1 MDIFG
6 ISSYPKKYRRGSR
19 FNIPVKAR
27 RGARNQACC
36 RTRGID
42 CGEIRVF
49 EADFFF
55 VRRQCACFDGSF
67 GVNGSF
73 CTDARAIRTC
83 VNVKPTAFSL
93 SVRTDM

>member
-6 ISSYPKKYRRGSR
+6 ISSYPKKYRRGGT

-27 RGARNQACC
+27 KGTRKQACC

-55 VRRQCACFDGSF
+55 VRRQCACFDSSF

-73 CTDARAIRTC
+73 CADARAIRAC
-83 VNVKPTAFSL
+83 VNANATAFSL
-93 SVRTDM
+93 SVCTDM

>member
-6 ISSYPKKYRRGSR
+6 ISSYPKKYRRGSA

-27 RGARNQACC
+27 WGARKQDCC

-55 VRRQCACFDGSF
+55 LYVGNAPALIVRSG
-67 GVNGSF
+67 
-73 CTDARAIRTC
+73 
-83 VNVKPTAFSL
+83 
-93 SVRTDM
+93 

>member
-6 ISSYPKKYRRGSR
+6 TSSYPKKYRRGSV
-19 FNIPVKAR
+19 FNILVKAR
-27 RGARNQACC
+27 KGARNQVCC
-36 RTRGID
+36 RTRGVD

-49 EADFFF
+49 EADFFLCVGNAPALIVF
-55 VRRQCACFDGSF
+55 E
-67 GVNGSF
+67 VNGSF
-73 CTDARAIRTC
+73 CADARAIRAY

>member
-6 ISSYPKKYRRGSR
+6 ISSYPKKYRRGST

-27 RGARNQACC
+27 MGARKQVCS
-36 RTRGID
+36 RTRGIG

-55 VRRQCACFDGSF
+55 VRRQCACFDSSF

-73 CTDARAIRTC
+73 CANVRAIRAC
-83 VNVKPTAFSL
+83 VNVKPTASSL